1 MSGKGVSE
9 SERIWK
15 SIDRCTSTLAGLCE
29 RVTKNEVALVNFQT
43 YLENHQ
49 KHKDKQT
56 VAFIAVIGVTL
67 TAINIFI

>member
-29 RVTKNEVALVNFQT
+29 RVTKNEAALVGVEKF
-43 YLENHQ
+43 LHNHQ

-56 VAFIAVIGVTL
+56 IVVIAIIGVVL
-67 TAINIFI
+67 TAVNIFI

>member
-15 SIDRCTSTLAGLCE
+15 SIDRCTSTLGSLCE
-29 RVTKNEVALVNFQT
+29 RVTRNETALVNFQT

-56 VAFIAVIGVTL
+56 VAIIAIIGVTL

>member
-15 SIDRCTSTLAGLCE
+15 SIDRCTTTLASLCD
-29 RVTKNEVALVNFQT
+29 RVTKSETELISINKFLH
-43 YLENHQ
+43 NHQ

-56 VAFIAVIGVTL
+56 LAIIAAIGVIL
-67 TAINIFI
+67 TAVNIFI